1 MQEPIQWDLNL
12 KWDIINCKLIK
23 LVKALLC
30 NTDARLSCLFWHF
43 WEKKI
48 KGWENEEFYNKFRE
62 RFQTK
67 NVRIKFLIDIF
78 GL

>member
-1 MQEPIQWDLNL
+1 MQEPIQRDLNL

-23 LVKALLC
+23 LVKVLLC

-48 KGWENEEFYNKFRE
+48 KGLENAEFYNKFRE